1 MDKGLLE
8 EEVESFGGEGFWKP
22 GFLALTEFKRVRNM
36 YPLGPSTLP
45 NTSQTVNKY
54 VWIESS

>member
-36 YPLGPSTLP
+36 YPLGPST
-45 NTSQTVNKY
+45 SQTVNKY

>member
-8 EEVESFGGEGFWKP
+8 EEVESFGGGGFWKP

-54 VWIESS
+54 V